1 MKYLGCAFL
10 LIALVSCGSVP
21 VKSTFVE
28 KPDPSGDTCS
38 YWPEE
43 MSGMHAAILGT
54 DKAFRMSVCPD
65 VEEISV
71 HEVSAWKGET
81 VSAMVLI
88 WSASDLE
95 NVRVDVSKL
104 RGRGGVIPSSA
115 VETFFVR
122 YTLADEFGNACG
134 PHDPAVYPPH
144 LCPDMLE
151 PAEAIDIPGRTVR
164 PVWIRINVPA
174 EAAEG
179 CYTASVKVV
188 SSNAGS
194 RVMTLKLN
202 VTGRTM
208 PELAARRFYID
219 FWQHPA
225 AVARVEGCR
234 LWSDEHFALLEKY
247 MRPLADLG
255 QRTVTATLNKDPWNH
270 QCYDLYEDMILW
282 TRDIDGTWSYDYT
295 VFDRWVELMDRL
307 GVNREVNCYSMLP
320 WNNELHYFDM
330 AADSLVNVKADP
342 GTAVFEELWRPFLH
356 DFSAHLTEKGWVE
369 RVNIAMD
376 ERSREQ
382 MGFAL
387 ELLRDAAPAL
397 GVAMADNHNSY
408 RNYPDVDNI
417 SCSIWHTAD
426 PSVLAS
432 RRADGRITTFYICR
446 SAPFPNQFTF
456 SSPMEA
462 VYVTWYSIAN
472 GYDGFLRW
480 AWNSWPEDPA
490 HDSRFRTF
498 PSGDCFLAYPGPM
511 SSVRIEKLREG
522 IQDMEKIFVLRDEY
536 SAAGDTAAL
545 AALDS
550 TLAMFAGLTPDE
562 GWEDRLLAARESLN
576 R

>member
-28 KPDPSGDTCS
+28 EPDPSGDTCS

-65 VEEISV
+65 VEETSV
-71 HEVSAWKGET
+71 REVSAWKGET

-174 EAAEG
+174 AAAAG
-179 CYTASVKVV
+179 SYTASVKVV

-234 LWSDEHFALLEKY
+234 LWSDEHFSLLEKY

-270 QCYDLYEDMILW
+270 QCYDLHEDMILW
-282 TRDIDGTWSYDYT
+282 TRDIDGTW
-295 VFDRWVELMDRL
+295 EL
-307 GVNREVNCYSMLP
+307 
-320 WNNELHYFDM
+320 
-330 AADSLVNVKADP
+330 
-342 GTAVFEELWRPFLH
+342 
-356 DFSAHLTEKGWVE
+356 
-369 RVNIAMD
+369 
-376 ERSREQ
+376 
-382 MGFAL
+382 
-387 ELLRDAAPAL
+387 
-397 GVAMADNHNSY
+397 
-408 RNYPDVDNI
+408 
-417 SCSIWHTAD
+417 
-426 PSVLAS
+426 
-432 RRADGRITTFYICR
+432 
-446 SAPFPNQFTF
+446 
-456 SSPMEA
+456 
-462 VYVTWYSIAN
+462 
-472 GYDGFLRW
+472 
-480 AWNSWPEDPA
+480 
-490 HDSRFRTF
+490 
-498 PSGDCFLAYPGPM
+498 
-511 SSVRIEKLREG
+511 
-522 IQDMEKIFVLRDEY
+522 
-536 SAAGDTAAL
+536 
-545 AALDS
+545 
-550 TLAMFAGLTPDE
+550 
-562 GWEDRLLAARESLN
+562 
-576 R
+576 